1 MIYSKKNT
9 GDYLQNDY
17 KSDCNI
23 VCIHVTISNIED
35 EVQNM
40 LNKVRDISWI
50 SSLGAIDQYIYNA
63 TSKRTIEDIST
74 KIKEMDKAPLTTS
87 VGEYLMSFTAQNTLV
102 EVCGHTSLPIA
113 ELLKEK
119 VSGNPGFDYHTISQD
134 DVLIFGEAKYSKEGT
149 PKDNA
154 IDQISSFIE
163 LKKDYAE
170 LHSLLPL
177 IKKEVQDKILVGIK
191 GYAAAFSLNMRSV
204 DLAFKNALKMETLKS
219 VTDEHAEYYI
229 IAIQIC

>member
-35 EVQNM
+35 EVQSM

-74 KIKEMDKAPLTTS
+74 KIKEMEIGRAH
-87 VGEYLMSFTAQNTLV
+87 V
-102 EVCGHTSLPIA
+102 
-113 ELLKEK
+113 
-119 VSGNPGFDYHTISQD
+119 
-134 DVLIFGEAKYSKEGT
+134 
-149 PKDNA
+149 
-154 IDQISSFIE
+154 
-163 LKKDYAE
+163 
-170 LHSLLPL
+170 
-177 IKKEVQDKILVGIK
+177 
-191 GYAAAFSLNMRSV
+191 
-204 DLAFKNALKMETLKS
+204 
-219 VTDEHAEYYI
+219 
-229 IAIQIC
+229 